1 MDHIGGNFIRLST
14 LTKLI
19 LQGNN
24 GPQGAKG
31 TYGDFGEDGTIL
43 VIVDPETGGN
53 TKEFVVWVNL
63 ISEVLNVTQLAE
75 KGEPG
80 PEVLT

>member
-1 MDHIGGNFIRLST
+1 MNVPS
-14 LTKLI
+14 
-19 LQGNN
+19 QGAQ
-24 GPQGAKG
+24 GPQGQKG
-31 TYGDFGEDGTIL
+31 IVGDFGEDGNIL
-43 VIVDPETGGN
+43 VVVDPETGGQ

-80 PEVLT
+80 QEVRWVHF